1 MPITKAE
8 IQAMTI
14 SERETLLNI
23 LWESIEKDNY
33 IDNAREET
41 EIEKQLL
48 KERLEEYR
56 SNPSNSIKW
65 NDLKD
70 ELSIDE

>member
-14 SERETLLNI
+14 SEKETLLNI

-33 IDNAREET
+33 IDNARK
-41 EIEKQLL
+41 KQ
-48 KERLEEYR
+48 K
-56 SNPSNSIKW
+56 
-65 NDLKD
+65 
-70 ELSIDE
+70 

>member
-14 SERETLLNI
+14 SEKETLLNI

-33 IDNAREET
+33 IDNAPEET